1 MNVSIAPRVS
11 PRLFAAHEGILRGVA
26 QFSNSMYCIYNNVT
40 KCIEVLICMSSK
52 IDTFSQALFTRYYL
66 TAVLLYTARDPA
78 VVNNYNVPGGTYARY
93 HGDNL
98 LPVTY
103 LSLSFMMNHDGSQQG
118 YFQPKLYSVCKD
130 SNILLSVGYLG
141 RHYYM
146 LAVVTA
152 QLTCEKCESVV

>member
-11 PRLFAAHEGILRGVA
+11 PRFFAAHEGVLRGFA
-26 QFSNSMYCIYNNVT
+26 QFSNSMYCVYNNVT

-66 TAVLLYTARDPA
+66 TTVLLSTARDSA

-98 LPVTY
+98 LPVIY
-103 LSLSFMMNHDGSQQG
+103 LSMSFMMNHDGSQQG